1 LFMPIAMDAKRP
13 RSRSRSPADTL
24 GCEAWRKFDTEP
36 ASRELT
42 SEEIKKFDADGF
54 VVVKNMSDA
63 EEVALVLEAMEKDA
77 PVVQE
82 QVMKVKD
89 AGGGV
94 SKCLLWNDAGDDVYG
109 LLARS
114 RRWTHAA
121 SNFIG
126 GIEPYHFHT
135 KLMIKEP
142 FVGGK
147 WAWHQDFGYWY
158 QVGCLN
164 PDRMFSSILAL
175 DKCMKANGC
184 LQVLCG
190 SHRLGRLGHGTDG
203 EQAGADAGMMELAM
217 KRFELVHCEMEPG
230 DVLFTHSNLLHMSAP
245 NHSEYWRRVMIV
257 AYNGKDNSPFTDIDK
272 NMICPLYEKINIVD
286 DGAVKRIGSKGLLG
300 QNKGSILTGRQAG
313 FLDHGQNVKQ
323 FAKGAQ

>member
-1 LFMPIAMDAKRP
+1 MVADCKREARA
-13 RSRSRSPADTL
+13 RSRSRGGASPPDV
-24 GCEAWRKFDTEP
+24 WRGFDTEP

-42 SEEIKKFDADGF
+42 VEEVRRYNEDGF
-54 VVVKNMSDA
+54 VVVKGMFDS
-63 EEVALVLEAMEKDA
+63 EEVGLVLEALANDA
-77 PVVQE
+77 PVVEE
-82 QVMKVKD
+82 QVMQVKD

-109 LLARS
+109 MLARS

-121 SNFIG
+121 SHFIG
-126 GIEPYHFHT
+126 GVEPYHFHT

-184 LQVLCG
+184 LQVLRG
-190 SHRLGRLGHGTDG
+190 SHRLGRLTHGTDG
-203 EQAGADAGMMELAM
+203 EQAGAEPEMLRLALE
-217 KRFELVHCEMEPG
+217 RFELVHCEMEPG

-245 NHSEYWRRVMIV
+245 NHSEHWRRVMIV
-257 AYNGKDNSPFTDIDK
+257 AYNGRDNSPFEDTAK
-272 NMICPLYEKINIVD
+272 NMICPVYEQISVVD
-286 DGAVKRIGSKGLLG
+286 DGAVKRVGAKGLLG
-300 QNKGSILTGRQAG
+300 QNKGTTLAGRQAG
-313 FLDHGQNVKQ
+313 FLDHGQNVRQ
-323 FAKGAQ
+323 FAKGAR